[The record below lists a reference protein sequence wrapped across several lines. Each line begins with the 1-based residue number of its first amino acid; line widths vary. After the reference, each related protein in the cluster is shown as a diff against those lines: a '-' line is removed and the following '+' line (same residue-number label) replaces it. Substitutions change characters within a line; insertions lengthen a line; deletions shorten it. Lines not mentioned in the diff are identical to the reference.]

1 MNTQLVP
8 NTSVSHWAI
17 YILLWSIHFSN
28 VAAKAM
34 QYLMQLMGALNEHW
48 GPKAK
53 LVRWIYSYMAVVRPR
68 ITYGAMV
75 WGHNI
80 NQKNKLKKLVQINRL
95 ASMMMGPARRST
107 PTKAVEV
114 INNQQPLNIYLRCRS
129 LKTYKRRKEHYQLSW
144 TGRNPKFLA

>member
-48 GPKAK
+48 DPK
-53 LVRWIYSYMAVVRPR
+53 LNYSKMDLAVVRSR